1 MHNGRPCLGYLEK
14 QADRMDSQEEN
25 SRASNS
31 FGKQS
36 LLRNLINVAQ
46 IKKKKGV
53 NQSDILQTD
62 TSLWWLCSEKKAN
75 NKESE
80 EDFEY
85 IMGSPHPTPGAKVM
99 KCGKR

>member
-1 MHNGRPCLGYLEK
+1 
-14 QADRMDSQEEN
+14 MDSQEEN

-62 TSLWWLCSEKKAN
+62 TSLW
-75 NKESE
+75 
-80 EDFEY
+80 
-85 IMGSPHPTPGAKVM
+85 
-99 KCGKR
+99 